1 MKILTLLL
9 VIPFALFLVFRCSF
23 GGQITSWHQR
33 LTVTVTTPVGEVQGA
48 SVTEVRMSDDR
59 GALQLPES
67 AGVHARYTGEAVVVE
82 VTPGRYLFALLGG
95 GEGWESDAAHWSYAA
110 FDLAPSNSTDFRD
123 SMAKLKAQPLN
134 TPAAL
139 PARAWPMFVTFTD
152 IADPKT
158 VQLVDPDDLD
168 ATFGCRPVD
177 PALAPWRG
185 SGLLYRQWAEAE
197 TLRLANAGA
206 AERAGITGAAAAALD
221 ERYKILKPN
230 WGPTD
235 EEKARL
241 KVLALQFT
249 PDQDDRWRA
258 ARKALLAELPATL
271 PEPQKLAEE
280 TGGACYAFKSVTLEV
295 TREPMTGGQV
305 DGVLGWLRRIWP
317 NRLDGNRFGPIASKT
332 NLASTLEVGFFSTE
346 IKK

>member
-1 MKILTLLL
+1 MKTLTLLL
-9 VIPFALFLVFRCSF
+9 VIPIALFLVYRCSF
-23 GGQITSWHQR
+23 GGQITSWNQR
-33 LTVTVTTPVGEVQGA
+33 LTVTVTTPVGEVQGS

-59 GALQLPES
+59 GSLQLPES

-82 VTPGRYLFALLGG
+82 VTPGRYLFALLDG

-134 TPAAL
+134 APAAL

-185 SGLLYRQWAEAE
+185 SGLLYRQWAMAE
-197 TLRLANAGA
+197 PLRRANAGA
-206 AERAGITGAAAAALD
+206 AARAGISGPAAAALD

-235 EEKARL
+235 DQKLRL
-241 KVLALQFT
+241 KALAQQFT
-249 PDQDDRWRA
+249 LEQDDRWRA
-258 ARKALLAELPATL
+258 ARRALLSELPATL

-295 TREPMTGGQV
+295 TREPVTEGQV
-305 DGVLGWLRRIWP
+305 EGVLGWLQDQKFSTNPIW
-317 NRLDGNRFGPIASKT
+317 ASLAKLVKDTIT
-332 NLASTLEVGFFSTE
+332 NLKTPKEGL
-346 IKK
+346 IP